1 MSQPIANFGSQVQAH
16 TSGGRPEATIV
27 PSEEPVEYA
36 GQVRCRNTQP
46 VVTNLQQAFAIPFQ
60 YGDLNVTA
68 TFTVFDC
75 VGQQLAHNHPKPFG
89 VRLHGGSGST
99 DQHARIHFCTK
110 PACLQ
115 LIDCPTDQVKQ
126 VNRRGLQIQLKAV
139 KPRRSQHHIQAMLQT
154 VSLSHDGCTKFS
166 CPVIRLC
173 TQIKHCKRRFHLMHP
188 LINEDPMVLS
198 RQFIRLKTPEIIAAQ
213 RRQRLPK
220 HALLPVRTRRQDRIQ
235 IARNQFR
242 QSPPELTMPQVIN
255 TQNQAGEY
263 KRKQQRI
270 KRITEQEW
278 ASCKEQYEQNE
289 HQPSSKCEQQRQAV
303 KNISAEVHRRQ
314 LDPCTR
320 L

>member
-1 MSQPIANFGSQVQAH
+1 MSQPTANFGSQVQAH

-46 VVTNLQQAFAIPFQ
+46 VVTNLQQAFALPFQ
-60 YGDLNVTA
+60 YGDFNVTA
-68 TFTVFDC
+68 TFTVLDF
-75 VGQQLAHNHPKPFG
+75 VGKHLSHNHPKPFG
-89 VRLHGGSGST
+89 VRLHGDSGST

-115 LIDCPTDQVKQ
+115 LIDGPADQVRQ

-154 VSLSHDGCTKFS
+154 VSLSHDGCTQFS

-173 TQIKHCKRRFHLMHP
+173 TQIKHCKRSLHLMHP

-213 RRQRLPK
+213 RRQRLPN
-220 HALLPVRTRRQDRIQ
+220 HALLPVRTRRKDRIQ
-235 IARNQFR
+235 ITRKQFR
-242 QSPPELTMPQVIN
+242 QSPPELTMPQVIRS
-255 TQNQAGEY
+255 E
-263 KRKQQRI
+263 
-270 KRITEQEW
+270 
-278 ASCKEQYEQNE
+278 E
-289 HQPSSKCEQQRQAV
+289 HTSELQSRGHLVCRLLLEKKKSNV
-303 KNISAEVHRRQ
+303 KGAET
-314 LDPCTR
+314 LS
-320 L
+320 